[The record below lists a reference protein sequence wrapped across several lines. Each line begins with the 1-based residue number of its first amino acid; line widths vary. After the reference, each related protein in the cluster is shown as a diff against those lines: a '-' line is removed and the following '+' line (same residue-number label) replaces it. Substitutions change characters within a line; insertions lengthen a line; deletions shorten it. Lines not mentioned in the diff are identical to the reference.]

1 MRKLMLKTLAATGLF
16 TLATMASACVII
28 VDKDDDD
35 GRSGTRIYGPGSYDD
50 LDRKYGDEDEDK
62 DQD

>member
-1 MRKLMLKTLAATGLF
+1 MMLKTLAATGLF

-35 GRSGTRIYGPGSYDD
+35 GKTGTRIYGPGSYDD
-50 LDRKYGDEDEDK
+50 IDRDYSVEVETDS
-62 DQD
+62 